1 MEIADPKGDWELE
14 VRMPESRMG
23 YISEAWKKSG
33 GKLTVDF
40 ILATHPANKLE
51 GWVEEI
57 EPSAE
62 VRGEEGNT
70 VLVRVGFDQA
80 DAARNVSRSE
90 DRRGRDG
97 EGSLRPAVDRLCLAA
112 RPVGFHSREDTVPIV
127 RGLDHDATD
136 QS

>member
-1 MEIADPKGDWELE
+1 MEVADPKGDWELE

-33 GKLTVDF
+33 GKLKVDF

-51 GWVEEI
+51 GRVDEI

-62 VRGEEGNT
+62 VRGDEGNT
-70 VLVRVGFDQA
+70 VLVRVGFDQT
-80 DAARNVSRSE
+80 DAPRHVSRSE

-97 EGSLRPAVDRLCLAA
+97 EDSLRPAVDRLCLAA
-112 RPVGFHSREDTVPIV
+112 RSAGLHSREDSIPVV
-127 RGLDHDATD
+127 RGT
-136 QS
+136 